1 MLIELTLYFF
11 HILLYYIFNE
21 ILMIM
26 WSEDDIYQT
35 PKTMKSMPDSRR
47 CNVYKDKTEK
57 VLEEI

>member
-1 MLIELTLYFF
+1 
-11 HILLYYIFNE
+11 
-21 ILMIM
+21 MIM